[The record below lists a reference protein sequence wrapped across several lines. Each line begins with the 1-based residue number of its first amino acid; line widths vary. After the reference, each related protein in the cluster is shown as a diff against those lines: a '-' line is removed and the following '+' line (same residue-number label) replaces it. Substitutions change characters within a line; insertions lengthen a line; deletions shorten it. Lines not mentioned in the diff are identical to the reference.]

1 MIIRNPLKLKYILSL
16 SLLICFFV
24 SPLMAQTAPVKPAS
38 AQGAT
43 KPVAA
48 TGTSTTDATS
58 PLRRADVISVK
69 AALEDMLVRR
79 YAQELSAIVSYERFN
94 VGARFEL
101 IVVDDKDDKR
111 NKNANENYTDL
122 DLGYLDADTLFDRY
136 SNIESGTVSPLAKYA
151 IKAVAINVGIQENM
165 GEQIKKSVDDWL
177 QARIKDEFGSIG
189 KGQVQFIQSENSNPT
204 TLDRIIQMQ
213 GLVGQL
219 ILAIAILLGV
229 ILWRLLSGS
238 SSKTD
243 PLQSSVNIES
253 KTEMKAGEGLAG
265 GAVAQNAE
273 KEKERALETKIDHL
287 SFQIK
292 DLAPMLLEQ
301 LELIISQWCEQ
312 GEEGLMQI
320 ASFAEISGSVVGT
333 LPIPKEHKK
342 KMGDV
347 FAQMSSLSLV
357 RRHEV
362 INKVYWDLVASLNLG
377 TDALHRPFSFLG
389 NSSVGTVNQ
398 VLLGNDTDI
407 QTVVSLYM
415 PEAMRKNYFSKLES
429 AKKIELLNAAAK
441 LSTISQDRLQGIE
454 DQIAPYFEQKVSDAE
469 VSMSMTLSK
478 LIDTMTFMD
487 ACKLM
492 PKVQGPIIEDYKIK
506 HPHLGFFTDWT
517 VAAQEILIKK
527 ATNEELTAYIRTVPS
542 MSPNVLELVSPRTRQ
557 ILEDDIA
564 SPDTMADAEK
574 EKWLQSLHNRLMNL
588 VFTNVINL
596 EDAIK
601 KKKDSSGEGLS
612 IAA

>member
-1 MIIRNPLKLKYILSL
+1 MIFRPHFKFILSAIFGLML
-16 SLLICFFV
+16 SVWGLTA
-24 SPLMAQTAPVKPAS
+24 MAQSSGTQAGSKLPATNASSTSS
-38 AQGAT
+38 AE
-43 KPVAA
+43 
-48 TGTSTTDATS
+48 ATS

-101 IVVDDKDDKR
+101 VVVDDKENKR
-111 NKNANENYTDL
+111 NQNANDNYTDL

-136 SNIESGTVSPLAKYA
+136 SNIESGTVSPLAKYG
-151 IKAVAINVGIQENM
+151 IKSVSINVGIQENM

-177 QARIKDEFGSIG
+177 QARIKDEFGAIG

-204 TLDRIIQMQ
+204 TMDRIIQMQ

-229 ILWRLLSGS
+229 ILWRLLSGG
-238 SSKTD
+238 SSKSE

-253 KTEMKAGEGLAG
+253 KTEMKAGEGVLG
-265 GAVAQNAE
+265 GSSSQSNAD
-273 KEKERALETKIDHL
+273 KEKERAFESKIDHL

-292 DLAPMLLEQ
+292 DLAPKLVEQ
-301 LELIISQWCEQ
+301 LELIINQWCEQ

-320 ASFAEISGSVVGT
+320 ASFAEITGSVLGS

-342 KMGDV
+342 KMGDI
-347 FAQMSSLSLV
+347 FAQMSSLSLEK
-357 RRHEV
+357 RHDV
-362 INKVYWDLVASLNLG
+362 VNKVYWDLVASLNLG
-377 TDALHRPFSFLG
+377 TEALHRPFSFLG
-389 NSSVGTVNQ
+389 NTSLGTVNK

-415 PEAMRKNYFSKLES
+415 PENMRKNYFSKLEND
-429 AKKIELLNAAAK
+429 KKVELLNAAAK
-441 LSTISQDRLQGIE
+441 LSTISQDRLKGIE
-454 DQIAPYFEQKVSDAE
+454 DQIAPYFEQKVDEAE
-469 VSMSMTLSK
+469 ISMSMTLSK
-478 LIDTMTFMD
+478 LIETMTFVD

-492 PKVQGPIIEDYKIK
+492 TKVQGPIIEDYKIK
-506 HPHLGFFTDWT
+506 HPHLGFFSDWT
-517 VAAQEILIKK
+517 VSAQEVLIKK
-527 ATNEELTAYIRTVPS
+527 ATNEELTAYIRTVPE
-542 MSPNVLELVSPRTRQ
+542 MSPNVLELVSPRARQ
-557 ILEDDIA
+557 ILEDDINR
-564 SPDTMADAEK
+564 PDTMSEPEK
-574 EKWLQSLHNRLMNL
+574 EKWLQSLHNRLLNL
-588 VFTNVINL
+588 VYTNVINL

-601 KKKDSSGEGLS
+601 KKNESSGGGLS